1 MGQTIPTFLWING
14 KDVMKEKLRLGL
26 LMDSFAIPR
35 WEYAMIEK
43 IARSHFGE
51 IVLVVLND
59 SPKEKR
65 NTFSRFKDNWS
76 QLAYRGYRSIE
87 DKLFKVGYDAF
98 RNKDSK
104 TLLAEVPT
112 LKVKGGL
119 TRSSDCFDAEA
130 IKGIKSY
137 SLDVLIQ
144 LGFRVLEGEIVGTAR
159 CGVWSYYPG
168 DSQISDRVPAG
179 FWEVLENHPTT
190 YSSLKVLDKR
200 GNDIVI
206 YGSNSSTHALSVR
219 ENCNR
224 HHWRISSFLPR
235 KLEELHTNGEE
246 KLFKNV
252 ERANK
257 TDTFCL
263 NNHYRVPKNG
273 ELLVK
278 LTRHFLKVVNAW
290 LRKKVF
296 IEQWILLYDLTNDA
310 SNAFLTYKRIVP
322 PKDRLWADPH
332 VIHRN
337 GNYYIFLEEK
347 LFETDKGNISLIVM
361 DEKGHYGAPMRI
373 IEKPYHLSYPF
384 VFEWKGE
391 HYLIPESGDDRTIQ
405 LYKCVGFPDKWEFQH
420 NLMEN
425 IEAADTTLFYHR
437 QKWWL
442 FTSIKE
448 HDGYPNWDELFLFYS
463 DNLLSKKWTPHPL
476 NPIISDVRKARPAGK
491 IFQRNGDI
499 YRPSQNSSKRYG
511 YGLKFNQIVKLS
523 ETEYEEIEVRSI
535 EPTWDKNISAVHSF
549 NKEGNLTVIDG
560 KLRRVRFLG
569 G

>member
-1 MGQTIPTFLWING
+1 
-14 KDVMKEKLRLGL
+14 
-26 LMDSFAIPR
+26 MDSFAIPG
-35 WEYAMIEK
+35 WEYAVIEK
-43 IARSHFGE
+43 IVRSHFGE

-59 SPKEKR
+59 SPSKKR
-65 NTFSRFKDNWS
+65 NTFSRCKNNWS
-76 QLAYRGYRSIE
+76 QLVYRGYRSIE
-87 DKLFKVGYDAF
+87 DRLFKIGHNAF

-130 IKGIKSY
+130 INGIKSY
-137 SLDVLIQ
+137 NLDVLIQ

-168 DSQISDRVPAG
+168 DSQISGRVPAG

-200 GNDIVI
+200 GNHIVI
-206 YGSNSSTHALSVR
+206 YGSSSSTHALSVR
-219 ENCNR
+219 KNCNR

-246 KLFKNV
+246 KFFKNV

-263 NNHYRVPKNG
+263 SNHYRVPKNG

-278 LTRHFLKVVNAW
+278 LSRHFLKVVNAW

-296 IEQWILLYDLTNDA
+296 IEQWVLLYDLTNDV
-310 SNAFLTYKRIVP
+310 SNDFLTYKRIVP

-405 LYKCVGFPDKWEFQH
+405 LYKCVRFPDKWEFQH

-425 IEAADTTLFYHR
+425 VEAADATLFYHR

-535 EPTWDKNISAVHSF
+535 EPIWDKNISAVHSF
-549 NKEGNLTVIDG
+549 SREGNLTVIDG
-560 KLRRVRFLG
+560 VLRRVRMLA
-569 G
+569 